1 MNQVT
6 VQVPITLIKT
16 EYLSEQEVR
25 TLLDEALLQVFQKD
39 QQIYELKRSRR
50 QIDRLLL
57 KLLDLFIAGNYSKLH
72 AELKLMAEYLQE
84 QRAAQ
89 AAARRMH

>member
-1 MNQVT
+1 MSQAT

-39 QQIYELKRSRR
+39 QQIFELKRSRGK
-50 QIDRLLL
+50 IDRLML
-57 KLLDLFIAGNYSKLH
+57 KLLDLYIAENYSTLMS
-72 AELKLMAEYLQE
+72 ELRAMAEYLQE